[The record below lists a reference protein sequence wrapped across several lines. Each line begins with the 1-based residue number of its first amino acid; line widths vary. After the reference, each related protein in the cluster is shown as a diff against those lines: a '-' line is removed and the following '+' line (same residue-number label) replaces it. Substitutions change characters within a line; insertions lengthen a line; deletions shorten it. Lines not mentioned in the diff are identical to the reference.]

1 MGLIDY
7 GQSKQLP
14 EEARLAFAR
23 LVCAMDEGSKPDIN
37 AAVRVPTQVSHSHHV
52 DLIHLSREPRSA

>member
-37 AAVRVPTQVSHSHHV
+37 AAVRGLTQVLHFHH
-52 DLIHLSREPRSA
+52 DP